1 MYIFMHTHNYICIY
15 MWVYIYIKTFLH
27 VMPVYVFVN
36 KAPNGMKEILQS
48 YETSNKYLFL
58 SLVFTVIP
66 LIMNSLGIHG
76 VVICNPLGV
85 LL

>member
-1 MYIFMHTHNYICIY
+1 MYIYVC
-15 MWVYIYIKTFLH
+15 IYIKIFWH

-36 KAPNGMKEILQS
+36 KTPNGMKEILQS
-48 YETSNKYLFL
+48 YATGKKYLFL